1 MKTTFL
7 QPLRTVALLAL
18 LWALPQS
25 HASAQEFEVDGI
37 WYSVLSE
44 GGVKVI
50 PNPDKSVYSFSEVVL
65 PDTVLYEATGYAV
78 TEIGDT
84 AFYQCADLAAVTIPK
99 SVTNVA
105 SKAFYKCSG
114 LRYVKIAD
122 GSTPLSFTDNY
133 QFWTS
138 PLDSAY
144 IGRDLEYGSGR
155 KYGGNSPFLGMSN
168 LQFTPIK
175 KVEFGDSVTVVGERL
190 FENSAS
196 LENIIFGD
204 NVTEILNTAFR
215 NCTALTVLEFP
226 ASVKTIK
233 SAFNGC
239 DNISRVVCLAE
250 TPPTVSGGFPTEATL
265 FVPEG
270 CLETYQNAKV
280 WKLFAKIIDA
290 PYIPDF
296 MADGIKYSLVGK
308 GKVGVVAINDTTKY
322 VGDITLP
329 ETVVH
334 EGVTFTLTTICRGA
348 FNQCTELNSVQI
360 PATVNS
366 IEGTAFA
373 NSGLV
378 SIGLPKSLTNI
389 AAETFAYCQNLSS
402 IVLPDSLTT
411 LGKSAFLSCSNLRR
425 IVIPANV
432 EYIGS
437 GAFSGCGI
445 DTMIVK
451 SMTPPIV
458 ISSDALGNYYENY
471 GTLVVPTGLLETY
484 MNAQYWQDFYKIEEE
499 GGYSNVFEVD
509 GVSYK
514 ISSLESA
521 SVTVIGASGIE
532 IIIPGSVMYDKE
544 YSVTA
549 IADEA
554 FDGNHTLESI
564 VISEGVVTLGSYA
577 FRDCVNLSSITIPS
591 TLVNGNFS
599 YQYNDYNRNYAPAF
613 YGCTGL
619 ESITVA
625 EGHPHL
631 DSRNA
636 CNALIWTN
644 EGWNGVELMMGC
656 KNTVIPDGV
665 TQVAPYAFAWTTV
678 DKVVIPNSVTRIG
691 TQAFQGCGSLT
702 TLYIGSGL
710 TEFDYYGVGY
720 NNELSEQI
728 QNSLHPGP
736 NNLETIV
743 VDEENPLIDS
753 RNGCNAI
760 IETATNTLVLA
771 SNRAI
776 IPEDVTEIAV
786 GAFQS
791 CRKLESIYIPASLTT
806 IPWGAF
812 DMCFNLESIVVDE
825 ANPVY
830 DSRNNCNAI
839 IETATETLVR
849 GCKTTVIPEDVVF
862 IGHYAFSG
870 CYGLEEIVIPDAVH
884 SIGKGAFGSC
894 SHLRTITFGSG
905 VKSISSLPFGDMSFA
920 FRPTMPLNT
929 IVFKGAVPPAFV
941 EAYGAFSETMK
952 SYVQLLVPEGALA
965 AYQSAEVW
973 KDFAHITESEGA
985 VEFESDGICYRI
997 IIGNDSAMV
1006 RPRLDKESAAMVSTY
1021 PDSIVIPETVWY
1033 ENKEYVVNAIGEYAF
1048 YGCGLRY
1055 LSIPATVKEIG
1066 YDGLAA
1072 FFNGTVV
1079 CYATI
1084 PPQCFNHTS
1093 LGVSH
1098 DAVLRVPKA
1107 SLELYE
1113 QAYWWKSFWIYNT
1126 KIEAIEDAAGIE
1138 SVEVGIPEPQPDAVY
1153 DLSGRRITDVGNLKS
1168 GIYIVN
1174 GRKIVIR

>member
-50 PNPDKSVYSFSEVVL
+50 PNPNQSKYTHSEVVL
-65 PDTVLYEATGYAV
+65 PDTVLYEGAEYAV

-84 AFYQCADLAAVTIPK
+84 AFYQCADLVSVTIPK

-105 SKAFYKCSG
+105 SMAFYECSG

-122 GSTPLSFTDNY
+122 SGTPLSFTDNY

-144 IGRDLEYGSGR
+144 IGRDLVYSRGSR
-155 KYGGNSPFLGMSN
+155 LGGNSPFFGMSN

-175 KVEFGDSVTVVGERL
+175 KVEFGDSVTVVGDKL
-190 FENSAS
+190 FRCSAS
-196 LENIIFGD
+196 LESIVFGD
-204 NVTEILNTAFR
+204 NVTEILSSAFG

-226 ASVKTIK
+226 ASVTTIK
-233 SAFNGC
+233 GAFGSC
-239 DNISRVVCLAE
+239 DNISRVVCLGE
-250 TPPTVSGGFPTEATL
+250 TPPTLSGGFPTEAIL

-270 CLETYQNAKV
+270 CLDAYQSVKA
-280 WKLFAKIIDA
+280 WSRFAKIIDA

-296 MADGIKYSLVGK
+296 MVDGIKYSLVGK
-308 GKVGVVAINDTTKY
+308 GEVGVVAINDTTKY

-329 ETVVH
+329 DTVVH
-334 EGVTFTLTTICRGA
+334 EGATYALTTICRGA
-348 FNQCTELNSVQI
+348 FNQCTELTSVHI
-360 PATVNS
+360 PATVIS
-366 IEGTAFA
+366 IEELAFA

-378 SIGLPKSLTNI
+378 SIELPKALTDI
-389 AAETFAYCQNLSS
+389 AAESFAYCHNLSS
-402 IVLPDSLTT
+402 VTLPDSLITI
-411 LGKSAFLSCSNLRR
+411 GESAFRSCWNLDR
-425 IVIPANV
+425 IVIPSSV
-432 EYIGS
+432 EYIRS
-437 GAFSGCGI
+437 SAFGGCGI

-458 ISSDALGNYYENY
+458 SSSDALGNYYENY
-471 GTLVVPTGLLETY
+471 GTLIIPTGSLEAY
-484 MNAQYWQDFYKIEEE
+484 MNARYWQDFYKIEEE
-499 GGYSNVFEVD
+499 SGYSNVFEVD
-509 GVSYK
+509 GVHYRRNASNVMVVGSD
-514 ISSLESA
+514 SSD
-521 SVTVIGASGIE
+521 V
-532 IIIPGSVMYDKE
+532 IIPDSVMYDKK
-544 YSVTA
+544 YAVTA
-549 IADEA
+549 IADGA
-554 FDGNHTLESI
+554 FSGNWELESI

-577 FRDCVNLSSITIPS
+577 FENCVNLRSIFIPS

-599 YQYNDYNRNYAPAF
+599 YQYGEYNRNYSPAF

-619 ESITVA
+619 EEITVA
-625 EGHPHL
+625 DGHPHL
-631 DSRNA
+631 DSRND

-665 TQVAPYAFAWTTV
+665 TQIAPYAFAWTTV

-720 NNELSEQI
+720 NKELSEQI
-728 QNSLHPGP
+728 RSSLHPGP

-771 SNRAI
+771 SNSTI
-776 IPEDVTEIAV
+776 IPENITGIAV

-791 CRKLESIYIPASLTT
+791 CRKLESIYISASLTT

-812 DMCFNLESIVVDE
+812 DMCSNLESIVVDE

-839 IETATETLVR
+839 IETATDTLLR

-870 CYGLEEIVIPDAVH
+870 CNGLEEIVIPDAVH
-884 SIGKGAFGSC
+884 SIGEGAFGSC

-905 VKSISSLPFGDMSFA
+905 VKSIGRLPFGDMSFA

-985 VEFESDGICYRI
+985 VEFEYDGICYRI

-1048 YGCGLRY
+1048 YGCELRY

-1084 PPQCFNHTS
+1084 PPQYFNHTS
-1093 LGVSH
+1093 FGVLH

-1113 QAYWWKSFWIYNT
+1113 QAEWWKYFLMYNA
-1126 KIEAIEDAAGIE
+1126 KIEAIEDTMGIE
-1138 SVEVGIPEPQPDAVY
+1138 HIETNVPYLQSDAVY
-1153 DLSGRRITDVGNLKS
+1153 DLSGRRLTDVENLKS
-1168 GIYIVN
+1168 GIYIVK
-1174 GRKIVIR
+1174 GKKVVIR

>member
-50 PNPDKSVYSFSEVVL
+50 PNPNQSKYTHSEVVL
-65 PDTVLYEATGYAV
+65 PDTVLYEGTEYAV

-144 IGRDLEYGSGR
+144 IGRDLEYTSGSR
-155 KYGGNSPFLGMSN
+155 NGGNSPFVGLY
-168 LQFTPIK
+168 QQTPIK
-175 KVEFGDSVTVVGERL
+175 KVEYGDSVTVIGKRL
-190 FENSAS
+190 FEKSAS
-196 LENIIFGD
+196 LESIVFGD
-204 NVTEILNTAFR
+204 NVTEILSAFG

-226 ASVKTIK
+226 ASVTTIK
-233 SAFNGC
+233 GAFNSC
-239 DNISRVVCLAE
+239 DNISRVVCLGE
-250 TPPTVSGGFPTEATL
+250 TPPTLSGGFPTEAIL

-270 CLETYQNAKV
+270 CLDAYQSVKA
-280 WKLFAKIIDA
+280 WSRFAKIIDA

-296 MADGIKYSLVGK
+296 MVDGIKYSLVGK
-308 GKVGVVAINDTTKY
+308 GEVGVVAINDTTKY

-334 EGVTFTLTTICRGA
+334 EGVTFTLTTICSGA

-366 IEGTAFA
+366 IGGTAFA

-378 SIGLPKSLTNI
+378 SIELPKSLTNI
-389 AAETFAYCQNLSS
+389 AAESFAYCHNLSS
-402 IVLPDSLTT
+402 VTLPDSLITI
-411 LGKSAFLSCSNLRR
+411 GESAFRSCGYLGR
-425 IVIPANV
+425 IVIPASV
-432 EYIGS
+432 EYIRS
-437 GAFSGCGI
+437 SAFSGCGI

-451 SMTPPIV
+451 SMTPPNV
-458 ISSDALGNYYENY
+458 GSSDALGSYESY
-471 GTLVVPTGLLETY
+471 GVLIIPTGSLEAY
-484 MNAQYWQDFYKIEEE
+484 MNAQYWRDFYKIEEE
-499 GGYSNVFEVD
+499 SGYSNVFEVD
-509 GVSYK
+509 GVHYRRNASNVMVVGSD
-514 ISSLESA
+514 SSD
-521 SVTVIGASGIE
+521 V
-532 IIIPGSVMYDKE
+532 IIPDSVMYDKK
-544 YSVTA
+544 YAVTA
-549 IADEA
+549 IADGA
-554 FDGNHTLESI
+554 FSGNWELESI

-577 FRDCVNLSSITIPS
+577 FENCVNLRSIYIPS
-591 TLVNGNFS
+591 TLTNGNFS
-599 YQYNDYNRNYAPAF
+599 YQYNNYNGGSAPAF

-625 EGHPHL
+625 EGHPYL
-631 DSRNA
+631 DSRNG
-636 CNALIWTN
+636 CNALIWTI
-644 EGWNGVELMMGC
+644 ESQREAGLLQMGC
-656 KNTVIPDGV
+656 KNTIIPDGV
-665 TQVAPYAFAWTTV
+665 TEIAPYAFAGTAV
-678 DKVVIPNSVTRIG
+678 EKVVIPNSVTRIG

-710 TEFDYYGVGY
+710 TEFDYYGAGY
-720 NNELSEQI
+720 NNELSKQI

-743 VDEENPLIDS
+743 VDEGNPLIDS

-771 SNRAI
+771 SNRTI

-786 GAFQS
+786 GAFYACS
-791 CRKLESIYIPASLTT
+791 KLKSIYIPASLTT

-825 ANPVY
+825 ANPSY

-839 IETATETLVR
+839 IETTTDTLVR

-870 CYGLEEIVIPDAVH
+870 CNGLEEIVIPDAVH
-884 SIGKGAFGSC
+884 SIGEGAFRSC

-905 VKSISSLPFGDMSFA
+905 VKSIGRLPFGDMSFA

-985 VEFESDGICYRI
+985 VEFEYDGICYRI
-997 IIGNDSAMV
+997 VIGNDSAMV
-1006 RPRLDKESAAMVSTY
+1006 RPRLDKESATMESTY

-1048 YGCGLRY
+1048 YGCELRY

-1093 LGVSH
+1093 FGVSY

-1113 QAYWWKSFWIYNT
+1113 QAYWWKYFLMYNA
-1126 KIEAIEDAAGIE
+1126 KIEAIEDTMGIE
-1138 SVEVGIPEPQPDAVY
+1138 HIETNVPYLQSDAVY
-1153 DLSGRRITDVGNLKS
+1153 DLSGRRLTDVENLKS

>member
-25 HASAQEFEVDGI
+25 HVSAQEFEVDGI

-84 AFYQCADLAAVTIPK
+84 AFYQCADLVSVTIPK

-105 SKAFYKCSG
+105 SMAFYECSG
-114 LRYVKIAD
+114 LRYVEIAD
-122 GSTPLSFTDNY
+122 GGTPLSFKDNY

-144 IGRDLEYGSGR
+144 IGRDLEYTSGSR
-155 KYGGNSPFLGMSN
+155 NGGKSPFVGRSYQ
-168 LQFTPIK
+168 QFTPIK
-175 KVEFGDSVTVVGERL
+175 KVEFGDSVTVIGDNL
-190 FENSAS
+190 FQYSAS
-196 LENIIFGD
+196 LESIVFGD
-204 NVTEILNTAFR
+204 NVTEIIFAFR
-215 NCTALTVLEFP
+215 NCTALTALEFP
-226 ASVKTIK
+226 ASVTNIK
-233 SAFNGC
+233 SAFSGC

-250 TPPTVSGGFPTEATL
+250 TPPTLSGGFPTEAIL

-270 CLETYQNAKV
+270 CLEAYQNAKE
-280 WKLFAKIIDA
+280 WSRFAKIIDA

-296 MADGIKYSLVGK
+296 MVDGIKYSLVGK
-308 GKVGVVAINDTTKY
+308 GEVGVVAINDTIKY
-322 VGDITLP
+322 EGDITLP

-334 EGVTFTLTTICRGA
+334 EGVTYTLTTICSGA
-348 FNQCTELNSVQI
+348 FSQCTELNSVQI

-378 SIGLPKSLTNI
+378 SIELPKALTDI
-389 AAETFAYCQNLSS
+389 AAESFAYCHNLSS
-402 IVLPDSLTT
+402 VTLPDSLITI
-411 LGKSAFLSCSNLRR
+411 GESAFRSCWNLRR
-425 IVIPANV
+425 IVIPASV
-432 EYIGS
+432 EYIRS
-437 GAFSGCGI
+437 SAFSGCGI

-458 ISSDALGNYYENY
+458 SSSDALGSYESY
-471 GTLVVPTGLLETY
+471 GILIIPTGSLEAY
-484 MNAQYWQDFYKIEEE
+484 MNARYWQDFYKIEEE
-499 GGYSNVFEVD
+499 SGYSNVFEVD
-509 GVSYK
+509 GVHYRRNASNVMVVGSD
-514 ISSLESA
+514 SSD
-521 SVTVIGASGIE
+521 V
-532 IIIPGSVMYDKE
+532 IIPDSVMYDKK
-544 YSVTA
+544 YAVTA
-549 IADEA
+549 IADGA
-554 FDGNHTLESI
+554 FSGNWELESI

-577 FRDCVNLSSITIPS
+577 FENCVNLRSIYIPS

-599 YQYNDYNRNYAPAF
+599 YHYGEYNRNYSPAF

-619 ESITVA
+619 EEITVA
-625 EGHPHL
+625 DGHPHL
-631 DSRNA
+631 DSRND

-656 KNTVIPDGV
+656 KNTVIPGGV
-665 TQVAPYAFAWTTV
+665 TQIAPYAFAGTAV
-678 DKVVIPNSVTRIG
+678 EKVIIPNSVTRIG
-691 TQAFQGCGSLT
+691 TQVFQFCDNLT
-702 TLYIGSGL
+702 VLHIGSGL

-720 NNELSEQI
+720 NNELRTQI
-728 QNSLHPGP
+728 QNSLGLAS

-743 VDEENPLIDS
+743 VDEGNPLIDS

-771 SNRAI
+771 SNSTK
-776 IPEDVTEIAV
+776 IPEDVTELAA
-786 GAFQS
+786 GAFYA
-791 CRKLESIYIPASLTT
+791 CRKLESVYIPANLTT

-812 DMCFNLESIVVDE
+812 DMCSKLESIVVDE

-839 IETATETLVR
+839 IETATDTLLR

-870 CYGLEEIVIPDAVH
+870 CQGLEEIVIPDAVH
-884 SIGKGAFGSC
+884 TIGEGAFRNC

-905 VKSISSLPFGDMSFA
+905 VKSIGRLPFGDMSFA

-985 VEFESDGICYRI
+985 VEFEYDGICYRI
-997 IIGNDSAMV
+997 VIGNDSAMV
-1006 RPRLDKESAAMVSTY
+1006 RPRLDKESVTMESTY

-1048 YGCGLRY
+1048 YGCELRY

-1093 LGVSH
+1093 FGVSY

-1113 QAYWWKSFWIYNT
+1113 QAEWWKYFLMYNA
-1126 KIEAIEDAAGIE
+1126 KIEAIEDTMGIE
-1138 SVEVGIPEPQPDAVY
+1138 HIETNVPYLQSDAVY
-1153 DLSGRRITDVGNLKS
+1153 DLSGRRLTDVENLKS

-1174 GRKIVIR
+1174 GKKVVIR

>member
-18 LWALPQS
+18 LWVLPQS
-25 HASAQEFEVDGI
+25 HTSAQEFEVDGI

-50 PNPDKSVYSFSEVVL
+50 PNPNQSKYTHSEVVL
-65 PDTVLYEATGYAV
+65 PDTVLYEGAEYAV

-84 AFYQCADLAAVTIPK
+84 AFYQCADLAAVTIPH
-99 SVTNVA
+99 SVANVA
-105 SKAFYKCSG
+105 SKAFYECSG

-122 GSTPLSFTDNY
+122 GSTPLSFTDSY

-155 KYGGNSPFLGMSN
+155 KYGGYSPFVGMSYR
-168 LQFTPIK
+168 QFTPIK
-175 KVEFGDSVTVVGERL
+175 KVEFGDSVTVIGDKL
-190 FENSAS
+190 FQYSAS
-196 LENIIFGD
+196 LESIVFGD
-204 NVTEILNTAFR
+204 NVTEILSAFR

-226 ASVKTIK
+226 ASVTTIEG
-233 SAFNGC
+233 AFNSC
-239 DNISRVVCLAE
+239 DNISRVVCLGE
-250 TPPTVSGGFPTEATL
+250 TPPTLSGGFPTEAIL

-270 CLETYQNAKV
+270 CLDAYQSVKA
-280 WKLFAKIIDA
+280 WSRFAKIIDA

-296 MADGIKYSLVGK
+296 MVDGIKYSLVGK
-308 GKVGVVAINDTTKY
+308 GEVGVVAINDTTKY

-329 ETVVH
+329 DTVVH
-334 EGVTFTLTTICRGA
+334 EGATYALTTICRGA
-348 FNQCTELNSVQI
+348 FNQCTELNSVKI
-360 PATVNS
+360 PATVIS
-366 IEGTAFA
+366 IEELAFA

-378 SIGLPKSLTNI
+378 SIELPKSLTNI
-389 AAETFAYCQNLSS
+389 AAESFAYCHNLSS
-402 IVLPDSLTT
+402 VTLPDSLITI
-411 LGKSAFLSCSNLRR
+411 GESAFQSCGNLGR
-425 IVIPANV
+425 IVIPASV
-432 EYIGS
+432 EYIRS
-437 GAFSGCGI
+437 SAFSGCGI

-458 ISSDALGNYYENY
+458 SSSDALGSYESY
-471 GTLVVPTGLLETY
+471 GVLIIPTGSLETY
-484 MNAQYWQDFYKIEEE
+484 MNARYWQDFYKIEEE
-499 GGYSNVFEVD
+499 SGYSNVFEVD
-509 GVSYK
+509 GVHYRRNASNVMVVGSD
-514 ISSLESA
+514 SSD
-521 SVTVIGASGIE
+521 V
-532 IIIPGSVMYDKE
+532 IIPDSVMYDKK
-544 YSVTA
+544 YAVTA

-554 FDGNHTLESI
+554 FSGNRELKSI

-577 FRDCVNLSSITIPS
+577 FENCVNLRSIYIPS

-599 YQYNDYNRNYAPAF
+599 YQYGEYNRNYSPAF

-619 ESITVA
+619 EEITVA
-625 EGHPHL
+625 DGHPHL
-631 DSRNA
+631 DSRND

-665 TQVAPYAFAWTTV
+665 TQIAPYAFAWTTV

-710 TEFDYYGVGY
+710 TEFDYYGIGY

-771 SNRAI
+771 SNRTI

-806 IPWGAF
+806 IPWRAF

-839 IETATETLVR
+839 IETATDTLLR

-870 CYGLEEIVIPDAVH
+870 CNGLEEIVIPDAVH
-884 SIGKGAFGSC
+884 SIGEGAFGSC

-905 VKSISSLPFGDMSFA
+905 VKSIGRLPFGDMSFA

-952 SYVQLLVPEGALA
+952 SYVQLLVPEEALA

-1021 PDSIVIPETVWY
+1021 PDSIVIPEAVWY